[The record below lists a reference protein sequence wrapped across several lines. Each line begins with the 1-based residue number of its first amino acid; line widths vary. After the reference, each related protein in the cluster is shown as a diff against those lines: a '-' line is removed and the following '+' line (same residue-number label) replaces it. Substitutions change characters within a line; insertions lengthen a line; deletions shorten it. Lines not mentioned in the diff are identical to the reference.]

1 MKHLAIIAA
10 LLASV
15 SFAYA
20 QDDIKPAEKP
30 ADAPVA
36 TPAPIPNPP
45 AKFYLELD
53 QADLNALSMAINE
66 LPKRIADPLVLKL
79 NSQITNQAVQAKVAA
94 EYTTSMEKGDKV
106 KRHK

>member
-1 MKHLAIIAA
+1 MKNLAIIAA

-15 SFAYA
+15 SFAHA
-20 QDDIKPAEKP
+20 QDDTKPAEKP
-30 ADAPVA
+30 TEAPVA
-36 TPAPIPNPP
+36 APTPIVNPP

-53 QADLNALSMAINE
+53 QGDLNALSTAINE

-94 EYTTSMEKGDKV
+94 EYSTSMEKPK
-106 KRHK
+106 KHK